1 MGGSNVDI
9 ESIFQETASTIVGQS
24 WPRGLFRIT
33 DLCKYLDYL
42 VTTLPFV
49 FQGHHPTSPAPSSC
63 QDVLLSSVHTPVKNS
78 VKKLIYDAKKICAPY
93 VFIVDE
99 FEVTSGFPLTTFS
112 RDTLDI

>member
-33 DLCKYLDYL
+33 DLYKYLDYL

-49 FQGHHPTSPAPSSC
+49 FQGNHPTSTCAIMPGCVAFLSTYTGKKQC
-63 QDVLLSSVHTPVKNS
+63 QKTHL
-78 VKKLIYDAKKICAPY
+78 
-93 VFIVDE
+93 
-99 FEVTSGFPLTTFS
+99 
-112 RDTLDI
+112 

>member
-33 DLCKYLDYL
+33 DLYKYLDYL

-49 FQGHHPTSPAPSSC
+49 F
-63 QDVLLSSVHTPVKNS
+63 
-78 VKKLIYDAKKICAPY
+78 APY

-99 FEVTSGFPLTTFS
+99 FEVTSVFPLTTFF